1 MTTILIYFVAALLL
15 ALSSSSSSLIRTV
28 TAFAPTNI
36 YSNITP
42 TSATQIFASTTIV
55 EAEDMYLEKAI
66 QSEGGVLEK
75 PDVIYMIVYN
85 PSSNEEGIHTMKYPR
100 GSDTEVLLAFEG
112 LADCIEFSRVIQ
124 EDPGMQHKP
133 VPTPTQTVM
142 MENACKDMNLPMK
155 IVRMEEK
162 DKEIRSD
169 K

>member
-1 MTTILIYFVAALLL
+1 
-15 ALSSSSSSLIRTV
+15 
-28 TAFAPTNI
+28 
-36 YSNITP
+36 
-42 TSATQIFASTTIV
+42 
-55 EAEDMYLEKAI
+55 
-66 QSEGGVLEK
+66 
-75 PDVIYMIVYN
+75 MIVYN

-162 DKEIRSD
+162 DKDIRSD

>member
-1 MTTILIYFVAALLL
+1 
-15 ALSSSSSSLIRTV
+15 V
-28 TAFAPTNI
+28 TAFAPSIYNNI
-36 YSNITP
+36 VSPSSRT
-42 TSATQIFASTTIV
+42 TRIFASTTIV
-55 EAEDMYLEKAI
+55 EAEDMYLEKAT
-66 QSEGGVLEK
+66 QSDGGVLEK

-85 PSSNEEGIHTMKYPR
+85 PSTNEEGIHTMKYPR

-112 LADCIEFSRVIQ
+112 LADCIEFSRVIKD
-124 EDPGMQHKP
+124 DPGMEHEP

-162 DKEIRSD
+162 DKEIRSE

>member
-42 TSATQIFASTTIV
+42 TSDTRIFASTTIV

-75 PDVIYMIVYN
+75 PDVCFYRIDIYLLYI
-85 PSSNEEGIHTMKYPR
+85 NEKGRKPR
-100 GSDTEVLLAFEG
+100 
-112 LADCIEFSRVIQ
+112 
-124 EDPGMQHKP
+124 
-133 VPTPTQTVM
+133 
-142 MENACKDMNLPMK
+142 
-155 IVRMEEK
+155 
-162 DKEIRSD
+162 
-169 K
+169 